1 MCGRSVLIILA
12 ASVTSSGGAAPAAPD
27 PRITSIRPSAISAGV
42 RTEVSVRGAGL
53 GEVRGLWSPPG
64 IQAKFLSAT
73 PEPEAADPGR
83 VVVRFEILASPP
95 LSGAQPIR
103 LITAHGLTND
113 LTLTVSEEAVV
124 FEDALTGP
132 LDRFP
137 VVVSGSV
144 ERHGEADRFPIAA
157 GRGEVLTFSVEGAG
171 GLDPVLALVERS
183 PSWFNPARWNL
194 LIENDEPLHY
204 PGLANGARITWAF
217 SEPGEYAVEIR
228 SFSGQGNPDYT
239 YVLKIDRGFGE
250 PPSFRPL
257 AGAGWQERS
266 FVRSL
271 NLDREAALLARG
283 GRRVSS
289 IPLRLFEGR
298 LRQAAECHRF
308 RLPLEAP
315 SRIAIEIETPEATLP
330 RFNPVLRLLDP
341 DGSEIATNVY
351 TKLNNN
357 GLYMMKMIQAKTILE
372 VPRAGEYALEIR
384 DVTTDVIADDFA
396 YRVLVRPQIA
406 HIGKAEIV
414 PELVNIRVGESKT
427 LTVNLDYEEGF
438 SGLVFAEV
446 DGLPAGVTAT
456 VGLAKPVDKPPLPNG
471 GRVERYF
478 PEPFAAAIVF
488 TAADDA
494 PASERPVPVRIQLR
508 TASGRLS
515 GTPIPVREIPLM
527 IVGRGG
533 T

>member
-1 MCGRSVLIILA
+1 LLIILVAWFTFISHA
-12 ASVTSSGGAAPAAPD
+12 AAAAPD
-27 PRITSIRPSAISAGV
+27 PRITSVYPAAIPAGV
-42 RTEVSVRGAGL
+42 RSEVIVRGAGL
-53 GEVRGLWSPPG
+53 GEVRGLWSPSG
-64 IQAKFLSAT
+64 IQANFLSVVPEADG
-73 PEPEAADPGR
+73 PEPDR
-83 VVVRFEILASPP
+83 TIVRFEVLPSPQ
-95 LSGAQPIR
+95 LCGIQPIR
-103 LITAHGLTND
+103 LITARGLTNE
-113 LTLTVSEEAVV
+113 LAFTVSEHPVV
-124 FEDALTGP
+124 LENALQRP

-137 VVVSGSV
+137 VIASGSI
-144 ERHGEADRFPIAA
+144 ERHGEVDRYPISA

-171 GLDPVLALVERS
+171 GLDPVLALVEQS
-183 PSWFNPARWNL
+183 PSWFNPARWNVL
-194 LIENDEPLHY
+194 SENDEPLHY
-204 PGLANGARITWAF
+204 PGLPHGARITWAF
-217 SEPGEYAVEIR
+217 SEPGEYMVEIR

-289 IPLRLFEGR
+289 FPPQLFEGR

-330 RFNPVLRLLDP
+330 RFNPVLRLLDA

-406 HIGKAEIV
+406 HIGRAEIV
-414 PELVNIRVGESKT
+414 PELVNVQAGESKT

-478 PEPFAAAIVF
+478 ADAFAATIVL
-488 TAADDA
+488 TAAADA
-494 PASERPVPVRIQLR
+494 PASDRPVTVRVQLR
-508 TASGRLS
+508 TASGRLAA
-515 GTPIPVREIPLM
+515 TPILVREIPLM